1 MTPNQPNERESRNG
15 GKNTSGRENRAVA
28 IVERDRSLSAAWLV
42 AIAAIGLAGYLAWSG
57 WNERGETLEVRFAS
71 GNGISQGDDV
81 RYRGIVIGRVEDLR
95 LETDGTGV
103 VVEVE
108 CDADVAAMAGA
119 ETRFWVVRPR
129 LDLGG
134 VTGLDTVVGPRYL
147 ETRPAGEPA
156 VRAFRGL
163 DEAPVVEEI
172 ADGDLLLVLEA
183 ADRGS
188 LRRRAA
194 VRHRGVEVGKV
205 LSVDLAEDG
214 RRVEA
219 EVLIRA
225 PHADLVGRDTK
236 FFQIG
241 AVEVGLSLDGL
252 RTRIDSL
259 ETLLLGGVGFAT
271 PEDGD
276 AGVADGARF
285 ELHDAPEEEWLEW

>member
-1 MTPNQPNERESRNG
+1 MTANGPNEGESRNG
-15 GKNTSGRENRAVA
+15 GKNTSDRENRSVA

-57 WNERGETLEVRFAS
+57 WRNRGEMLEIRFAS
-71 GNGISQGDDV
+71 GNGISEGDDV
-81 RYRGIVIGRVEDLR
+81 RYRGIAVGRVEDLR
-95 LETDGTGV
+95 LETEGTGV
-103 VVEVE
+103 VVEIE
-108 CDADVAAMAGA
+108 CDAEVAKLAGA

-147 ETRPAGEPA
+147 EMRPAGEPA

-172 ADGDLLLVLEA
+172 SDGDLLLVLEA

-188 LRRRAA
+188 LRRGAS
-194 VRHRGVEVGKV
+194 VRYRGVEVGKV
-205 LSVDLAEDG
+205 RSVDLAGDG

-225 PHADLVGRDTK
+225 PHADLVVRDTK

-241 AVEVGLSLDGL
+241 AVEVGLSLEGL

-271 PEDGD
+271 PKDGG

-285 ELHDAPEEEWLEW
+285 ELYEAPEEEWLEW

>member
-1 MTPNQPNERESRNG
+1 MTADGHEHTSEG
-15 GKNTSGRENRAVA
+15 GVA
-28 IVERDRSLSAAWLV
+28 HEGTDPIAIAERDRTTSLAWIV
-42 AIAAIGLAGYLAWSG
+42 TVIAVGLAGYLAWSSWTG
-57 WNERGETLEVRFAS
+57 RGEMLEIRFAS
-71 GNGISQGDDV
+71 GNGISEGDDV
-81 RYRGIVIGRVEDLR
+81 RHRGIVVGRVVDLR
-95 LETDGTGV
+95 LESDGTGV
-103 VVEVE
+103 FVDIE
-108 CDADVAAMAGA
+108 CDRDVAAMAGA

-147 ETRPAGEPA
+147 EMRPAGEPA

-188 LRRRAA
+188 LRRGAS

-205 LSVDLAEDG
+205 LSVGLAEGG

-225 PHADLVGRDTK
+225 PQADLVGRDTK

-241 AVEVGLSLDGL
+241 AVEVGLSLEGL

-271 PEDGD
+271 PENDA

-285 ELHDAPEEEWLEW
+285 ELHDAPEKGWLEW